1 MVSQSLLNNTNVQV
15 TSALG
20 GMQVLE
26 YVQDMSVSPST
37 SKLQYY
43 MSRMN
48 VNKRQLL
55 LNLNGNGYTVQA
67 GAMQWTAGQIQMES
81 GVKGVG
87 GFLSGMAKA
96 AVTKETVAKPIY
108 TGYGQVML
116 EPTYRHILLTN
127 LQEWG
132 GSVVLDDGLFLACDN
147 TVTQKVVAR
156 SNLSSAVFGRE
167 GLFNLSLNG
176 TGICALESIVPR
188 NEIIE
193 VVLDNDM
200 MKIDGNMAIA
210 WSSSLDFTVEK
221 SSKSLVG
228 SAVSG
233 EGLVNVYR
241 GSGKIWLAPVL
252 ETGGSAG
259 VSSPQNAGE
268 TASEGKTGSAAALND
283 TMSKIEKFGKFMD
296 KFSGCSTDEKSKRI
310 CIFRIE
316 YM

>member
-1 MVSQSLLNNTNVQV
+1 
-15 TSALG
+15 
-20 GMQVLE
+20 
-26 YVQDMSVSPST
+26 
-37 SKLQYY
+37 
-43 MSRMN
+43 
-48 VNKRQLL
+48 
-55 LNLNGNGYTVQA
+55 
-67 GAMQWTAGQIQMES
+67 
-81 GVKGVG
+81 
-87 GFLSGMAKA
+87 
-96 AVTKETVAKPIY
+96 
-108 TGYGQVML
+108 ML

-259 VSSPQNAGE
+259 VSSQQNAGE
-268 TASEGKTGSAAALND
+268 TASEGKTGSAAARND

-296 KFSGCSTDEKSKRI
+296 KFS
-310 CIFRIE
+310 
-316 YM
+316 

>member
-108 TGYGQVML
+108 TGS
-116 EPTYRHILLTN
+116 T
-127 LQEWG
+127 
-132 GSVVLDDGLFLACDN
+132 S
-147 TVTQKVVAR
+147 
-156 SNLSSAVFGRE
+156 LSTS
-167 GLFNLSLNG
+167 
-176 TGICALESIVPR
+176 
-188 NEIIE
+188 
-193 VVLDNDM
+193 
-200 MKIDGNMAIA
+200 
-210 WSSSLDFTVEK
+210 
-221 SSKSLVG
+221 
-228 SAVSG
+228 
-233 EGLVNVYR
+233 
-241 GSGKIWLAPVL
+241 
-252 ETGGSAG
+252 
-259 VSSPQNAGE
+259 
-268 TASEGKTGSAAALND
+268 
-283 TMSKIEKFGKFMD
+283 
-296 KFSGCSTDEKSKRI
+296 
-310 CIFRIE
+310 
-316 YM
+316 

>member
-210 WSSSLDFTVEK
+210 GHPLWILRLKNLPNLWLVLLYPVKVWSMYIVVPEK
-221 SSKSLVG
+221 SGLLRYWRPAVPQV
-228 SAVSG
+228 SAANRMQVRQLPK
-233 EGLVNVYR
+233 ER
-241 GSGKIWLAPVL
+241 PVL
-252 ETGGSAG
+252 QLPG
-259 VSSPQNAGE
+259 
-268 TASEGKTGSAAALND
+268 
-283 TMSKIEKFGKFMD
+283 MI
-296 KFSGCSTDEKSKRI
+296 R
-310 CIFRIE
+310 
-316 YM
+316 

>member
-1 MVSQSLLNNTNVQV
+1 MVAQSLLNNSNIQV
-15 TSALG
+15 TAALG

-26 YVQDMSVSPST
+26 YVQDMSVST
-37 SKLQYY
+37 YTAKMQYY

-55 LNLNGNGYTVQA
+55 LNLNGNGYTIQA
-67 GAMQWTAGQIQMES
+67 GAMQWTAGQVQMES

-87 GFLSGMAKA
+87 GFLKNMAKA
-96 AVTKETVAKPIY
+96 AVTSESIAKPIY

-127 LQEWG
+127 LEEWG

-147 TVTQKVVAR
+147 TVQQKVVAR
-156 SNLSSAVFGRE
+156 SNLSSAVFGGE

-188 NEIIE
+188 SEIIE
-193 VVLDNDM
+193 VVLNNDTM
-200 MKIDGNMAIA
+200 RIDGNMAIA
-210 WSSSLDFTVEK
+210 WSSSLEFTVEK
-221 SSKSLVG
+221 SSKSLIG

-241 GSGKIWLAPVL
+241 GTGKIWMAPVL
-252 ETGGSAG
+252 TSGGSAG
-259 VSSPQNAGE
+259 ESSVQIAN
-268 TASEGKTGSAAALND
+268 
-283 TMSKIEKFGKFMD
+283 
-296 KFSGCSTDEKSKRI
+296 
-310 CIFRIE
+310 
-316 YM
+316 

>member
-1 MVSQSLLNNTNVQV
+1 MVAQSLLNNSNIQV
-15 TSALG
+15 TAALG

-26 YVQDMSVSPST
+26 YVQDMSVST
-37 SKLQYY
+37 YTAKMQYY

-55 LNLNGNGYTVQA
+55 LNLNGNGYTIQA
-67 GAMQWTAGQIQMES
+67 GAMQWTAGQVQMES

-87 GFLSGMAKA
+87 GFLKNMAKA
-96 AVTKETVAKPIY
+96 AVTSESIAKPIY

-127 LQEWG
+127 LDEWG

-147 TVTQKVVAR
+147 TVEQKVVAR
-156 SNLSSAVFGRE
+156 SNLSSAVFGGE

-188 NEIIE
+188 SEIIE
-193 VVLDNDM
+193 VVLNNDTM
-200 MKIDGNMAIA
+200 RIDGNMAIA
-210 WSSSLDFTVEK
+210 WSSSLEFTVEK
-221 SSKSLVG
+221 SSKSLIG

-241 GSGKIWLAPVL
+241 GTGKIWMAPVL
-252 ETGGSAG
+252 TSGGSAG
-259 VSSPQNAGE
+259 ESSVQNTNE
-268 TASEGKTGSAAALND
+268 TASEGKTGSAAARND
-283 TMSKIEKFGKFMD
+283 TISKMEKLGSFLD
-296 KFSGCSTDEKSKRI
+296 KFNS
-310 CIFRIE
+310 
-316 YM
+316 